1 MELVNNF
8 GIGFD
13 FRLRKIKLKDCI
25 DLKKLDLRNGG
36 KNLFEFSLMNIFEF
50 IGVIWYYVRRFIL
63 ENLFLGCLFLDII

>member
-13 FRLRKIKLKDCI
+13 FRLRKINLKDCI
-25 DLKKLDLRNGG
+25 YLKKLYLRNGG

-50 IGVIWYYVRRFIL
+50 IGVI
-63 ENLFLGCLFLDII
+63 